1 MLTLTTHS
9 GLRIG
14 MLSCFSV
21 RLRQWDA
28 GLTWPEWDI
37 TQNMNLP
44 IIMFIPHVHVCV
56 QGHDHVCT
64 SLNQHEIHSNR
75 ERSHSK
81 IWFSIYWNAR
91 ISISHDSKNK
101 KYTRVI
107 NFGCWQVTCHQSESV
122 KYYTSPE
129 SSDICSL
136 QQPSQ
141 SSVSWGRNIRQ
152 LFGRKYL
159 TILIAYLALLTVLRS
174 ARERRSIIF
183 AKLMSDP
190 GSEVR
195 VKDTNIYC

>member
-75 ERSHSK
+75 ERSHSR
-81 IWFSIYWNAR
+81 IWFSILLKCTHFHFPRFLKQEVYPSYQFWVLT
-91 ISISHDSKNK
+91 SDMSSKWICEILHEPWK
-101 KYTRVI
+101 LRYLLITADLSKQRVVRA
-107 NFGCWQVTCHQSESV
+107 QYS
-122 KYYTSPE
+122 
-129 SSDICSL
+129 
-136 QQPSQ
+136 
-141 SSVSWGRNIRQ
+141 
-152 LFGRKYL
+152 
-159 TILIAYLALLTVLRS
+159 TV
-174 ARERRSIIF
+174 IW
-183 AKLMSDP
+183 P
-190 GSEVR
+190 
-195 VKDTNIYC
+195 

>member
-1 MLTLTTHS
+1 MPWLFSCDLSMSFEELVFCLALGPSLTLTTHS

-21 RLRQWDA
+21 RLRLWDA

-64 SLNQHEIHSNR
+64 SLDEHEIHSNR

-107 NFGCWQVTCHQSESV
+107 NFGCWQVTCHQSEFV
-122 KYYTSPE
+122 KYYPIPKSP
-129 SSDICSL
+129 DICSL
-136 QQPSQ
+136 HQASQKQQC
-141 SSVSWGRNIRQ
+141 REA
-152 LFGRKYL
+152 
-159 TILIAYLALLTVLRS
+159 TIFDSYLAV
-174 ARERRSIIF
+174 
-183 AKLMSDP
+183 
-190 GSEVR
+190 
-195 VKDTNIYC
+195 NIWQF